1 MPRLLRWLPVL
12 LWMALITYWSSQS
25 SLPID
30 QPWIARLLRG
40 QQHPLA
46 HAAAFGV
53 LAMLVRWAVEGTP
66 GATLWAFLFSVMFG
80 AVDEWHQSFT
90 PGRAPDWKDLAV
102 DAMAAAI
109 SVMCTD
115 AVLQISRAWRAG
127 RWRPSSFAVPAA
139 ATLVTAVITISLLPP
154 HVLPTRAESRRAFDV
169 ATQALPQP
177 AERYV
182 RALARTGVDTARFVR
197 AELRDLARL
206 NPL

>member
-1 MPRLLRWLPVL
+1 M
-12 LWMALITYWSSQS
+12 LWMGLITYWSGQS
-25 SLPID
+25 ELPID
-30 QPWIARLLRG
+30 QAWIARLLRG

-90 PGRAPDWKDLAV
+90 PGRAADWKDLAV
-102 DAMAAAI
+102 DGMAAAL

-115 AVLQISRAWRAG
+115 AVLQIWRAWRDG
-127 RWRPSSFAVPAA
+127 RWSPASFAVPAVA
-139 ATLVTAVITISLLPP
+139 AVVTAVITVSLMPP
-154 HVLPTRAESRRAFDV
+154 SVLPTRAESRRAFEV
-169 ATQALPQP
+169 ATRALPQP
-177 AERYV
+177 VER
-182 RALARTGVDTARFVR
+182 LAREVGETTLGAARAVR

-206 NPL
+206 SPL